1 VRFLIDESL
10 QQRIGDLL
18 TQAGHEALHVEDL
31 DLRGASDDQV
41 LAALIQERCVLV
53 TADTDFGTLLALSG
67 DPFPS
72 VILLRRPGRRP
83 EQRAAAIL
91 GALDVV
97 EARLPDAAMVV
108 VEPHRLRIRDLP
120 IAGRE

>member
-1 VRFLIDESL
+1 MRFLIDESL
-10 QQRIGDLL
+10 QRRIGHILVE
-18 TQAGHEALHVEDL
+18 AGHEAQHVAEL
-31 DLRGASDDQV
+31 DLLGASDDQV
-41 LAALIQERCVLV
+41 LVAAHRDHSVLV
-53 TADTDFGTLLALSG
+53 TADTDFGNLLALSG

-91 GALDVV
+91 SALEV
-97 EARLPDAAMVV
+97 EARLQEGAMVV

-120 IAGRE
+120 IREQ